1 MKRRSV
7 VLGIESSCDETCAA
21 VAAGPQKIRAHVVAS
36 SLSHHAAYGGV
47 IPEIASRAHLESIVP
62 VVDEALCRARTAP
75 RRLNA
80 IAVTENPGLIGS
92 LLVGTSFA
100 RALSRAWGLP
110 LFVVDHIRA
119 QIPLCGPRRLRRSHV
134 AHQGLGAGPPE
145 GLGRDARRRRR

>member
-75 RRLNA
+75 RHLTPSPSPR
-80 IAVTENPGLIGS
+80 TPG
-92 LLVGTSFA
+92 
-100 RALSRAWGLP
+100 
-110 LFVVDHIRA
+110 
-119 QIPLCGPRRLRRSHV
+119 
-134 AHQGLGAGPPE
+134 
-145 GLGRDARRRRR
+145 